1 MSVVTISR
9 GTFSGGKMLAECLAR
24 RLGYRCIDRDVIV
37 ERAAAH
43 GVSQDELRAALE
55 KPPTLLERFQHKK
68 YLYLVLMQAALA
80 EEVRTGK
87 AIYHGLAGHLLLRG
101 GTPVLRTRIIAP
113 IEFRIRMARDRLK
126 LSRNDAIA
134 YIEKM
139 DQDRRKWTQY
149 LYGVDWGDPS
159 QYDVVINL
167 EHINIDQAC
176 RMLATLLRDRCFQF
190 TPECQAQMND
200 LAIASRVRARL
211 ALTPATAHLEV
222 DVEAHG
228 GMVSI
233 KGKLPNISQIEEIEK
248 LVLAVN
254 GVTGLNTD
262 ELAPAA
268 HA

>member
-1 MSVVTISR
+1 MSVITISR

-43 GVSQDELRAALE
+43 GVSQEELRAALE

-101 GTPVLRTRIIAP
+101 AMPVVRTRIIAP
-113 IEFRIRMARDRLK
+113 MEFRIRMAQDRLK

-134 YIEKM
+134 HIERM

-149 LYGVDWGDPS
+149 LYGVDWGDPA
-159 QYDVVINL
+159 QYDVIINL

-176 RMLATLLRDRCFQF
+176 RMLATLVRDRCFQF
-190 TPECQAQMND
+190 TPECQAAMND
-200 LAIASRVRARL
+200 LALASRVRARL
-211 ALTPATAHLEV
+211 VLNPATAHLEV
-222 DVEAHG
+222 EVESHG
-228 GMVSI
+228 GVVAI
-233 KGKLPNISQIEEIEK
+233 QGKLPNLDQLEEVERV
-248 LVLAVN
+248 VLAVE
-254 GVTGLNTD
+254 GVVGLNTD
-262 ELAPAA
+262 QLAPAA